1 MLVKAKQLY
10 QEKSASALALFAQC
24 RKHGGPLSPYNA
36 ALLDSLSNEQVLLEM
51 KYLKATIAADLK
63 LKNRIT
69 DPQTKKY
76 KFIQLPV
83 SELKTGIKS
92 VLYPTNH
99 QMDSVEVLLD
109 KVFNV
114 QSQSA

>member
-1 MLVKAKQLY
+1 M
-10 QEKSASALALFAQC
+10 QELLAYLRSAGSTVDLSRLTTLHCWIALMMN
-24 RKHGGPLSPYNA
+24 KI
-36 ALLDSLSNEQVLLEM
+36 LLEF

-63 LKNRIT
+63 IKKPT

-76 KFIQLPV
+76 EFIQLPV

-109 KVFNV
+109 KMFNV
-114 QSQSA
+114 QSQAA